1 MTGMPAVPTILD
13 RMRQDKDPTVRASCA
28 KALAAVA
35 LYFPEER
42 KEFPHEALDL
52 LEAALGK
59 DPDPVTK
66 IASVGCLGT
75 LGCDV
80 KERDGETVNEGCQ
93 RAVDILLQL
102 CGKTSDMAVGASAV
116 GAVAQIGQNSSPE
129 RKDMIMNE
137 MRKLAMSGGDDE
149 GGFNYIREMAASHLE
164 QLEGG
169 TRIPFE

>member
-13 RMRQDKDPTVRASCA
+13 HMRHDKDATVRASCA

-42 KEFPHEALDL
+42 LEFPREALEL
-52 LEAALGK
+52 LEAALEG

-66 IASVGCLGT
+66 IASVGCLAT

-80 KERDGETVNEGCQ
+80 RGRNDETINGGCQ
-93 RAVDILLQL
+93 RAVDILVRL

-129 RKDMIMNE
+129 RKDMIMSE
-137 MRKLAMSGGDDE
+137 MRKLVESGGDDE
-149 GGFNYIREMAASHLE
+149 SGFNYIREMAASHLE

-169 TRIPFE
+169 TSIPSD